1 MATPPPAAV
10 RAVLRLL
17 LVVTLVNY
25 VAQIPYYLVLYYLPH
40 GTAPSARS
48 VALLGLTLA
57 WFLLGYTALRARRG
71 WGRPVLL
78 GFLCV
83 EALFYLRAFL
93 SGAVA
98 HQLDHPDVVV
108 RAVFVIGYASGATAA
123 AAAYLLI
130 RYRGALLDPPP
141 GG

>member
-1 MATPPPAAV
+1 MATPSPATV
-10 RAVLRLL
+10 RAALRLL
-17 LVVTLVNY
+17 LIVTLVNY

-48 VALLGLTLA
+48 VVLLGLTLG

-71 WGRPVLL
+71 WGHIVLL
-78 GFLCV
+78 SFLCV
-83 EALFYLRAFL
+83 EALFYLRAFV

-98 HQLDHPDVVV
+98 HQLRHPDVVV
-108 RAVFVIGYASGATAA
+108 QAVFVVGYVSGATAA
-123 AAAYLLI
+123 VAAYLLI
-130 RYRGALLDPPP
+130 RYRRALLAPPP